1 MGPEAVHNNHKNMRI
16 LHRDGQR
23 AYERTHSRAEFM
35 SLIVG
40 TIWTKK
46 NRKNR
51 KRTQKTGSC
60 SWNRTVLVVFG
71 ASENQCERCERKR
84 DMIKR
89 LRHWLIE
96 ARKKK
101 CHHCCLL
108 VRMVAHMR
116 KEDK

>member
-35 SLIVG
+35 SLIG
-40 TIWTKK
+40 RNYLDEE

-60 SWNRTVLVVFG
+60 SWNRTVLAVLVHQRIN
-71 ASENQCERCERKR
+71 ASVARRK
-84 DMIKR
+84 DMIK
-89 LRHWLIE
+89 
-96 ARKKK
+96 
-101 CHHCCLL
+101 
-108 VRMVAHMR
+108 
-116 KEDK
+116 D